1 MKYLFAGVIAMVSLL
16 LVLGDNNA
24 GEKAKYT
31 IPEVMAKA
39 HKGATAL
46 MPKVAKGKASDDEK
60 KQLVELYTAL
70 SKNEPPKG
78 DAADWKTKT
87 TALVDAA
94 KKAADGDEAAAKSLP
109 KLANCAACH
118 KAHKG

>member
-1 MKYLFAGVIAMVSLL
+1 MKYLFAGVITMASLL
-16 LVLGDNNA
+16 LVLGDNTA

-39 HKGATAL
+39 HKGGL
-46 MPKVAKGKASDDEK
+46 MKKVASGKASDAEK
-60 KQLVELYTAL
+60 KDLVELYTAL

-78 DAADWKTKT
+78 DADDWKTKT
-87 TALVDAA
+87 KALVEAA
-94 KKAADGDEAAAKSLP
+94 KKAADGDEAAAKKLP
-109 KLANCAACH
+109 NLANCGACH